1 MQVKSG
7 GRGRG
12 RPSLVSSLF
21 KPSLHPSGSIY
32 SQSNSIIESTN
43 DMTPLQLKEESSPTT
58 VVECSTQNIS
68 ETLDDLSFEES
79 LQYLSQSL
87 ELQIVKCKQ
96 QQQQEQQYYPPN
108 FTRRRKRG
116 QENKLIFESLK

>member
-1 MQVKSG
+1 
-7 GRGRG
+7 
-12 RPSLVSSLF
+12 
-21 KPSLHPSGSIY
+21 
-32 SQSNSIIESTN
+32 
-43 DMTPLQLKEESSPTT
+43 MTPLQLKEESSPTT

-96 QQQQEQQYYPPN
+96 QQQQEQQYYPQILP
-108 FTRRRKRG
+108 RRKRG

>member
-1 MQVKSG
+1 
-7 GRGRG
+7 
-12 RPSLVSSLF
+12 
-21 KPSLHPSGSIY
+21 
-32 SQSNSIIESTN
+32 
-43 DMTPLQLKEESSPTT
+43 MTPLQLKEESSPTT

-96 QQQQEQQYYPPN
+96 QQQQEQQYYPQILPEEEKEGKKTN
-108 FTRRRKRG
+108 
-116 QENKLIFESLK
+116 LYLKA